1 MTGTDGL
8 IALLEQPGAGNPGVR
23 QVTQAL
29 RRTPQQ
35 VADQFDHWET
45 IVDAVGAEQ
54 AADIVVNAARAAHKG
69 WLAG

>member
-1 MTGTDGL
+1 MTATEGL
-8 IALLEQPGAGNPGVR
+8 IALLEQTSTGDPGVR
-23 QVTQAL
+23 RVTRAL

-35 VADQFDHWET
+35 IADQFDHWQT

-54 AADIVVNAARAAHKG
+54 AAAMVVNAARAAHKG